1 MKKWI
6 VILTVVVLTVFLG
19 YRVNQALKEQAKP
32 AAALRVAVPTVEIS
46 KVRLGPLN
54 EKVFLVGALK
64 PVAQVDVVSK
74 MTGRIDQLQAE
85 IGDWVQKGTLIAKV
99 DEDEVRQQ
107 VNRAAAALE
116 VAKAS
121 LSQKQTDLEI
131 LKKELDRTVELHEN
145 QLIPRRDL
153 DTAEARYRGAIAQE
167 KLAEAQIDQAQAEL
181 RELRVRLDNT
191 RILAPISGLV
201 GKRHLDNGAL
211 VNPSMPVVS
220 LVDLSTM
227 VMEINAPEKDLVKI
241 RTGLEAGIVL
251 DAYPEQKF
259 KGRVIRLSPILD
271 PATRTGSVEIEVPNP
286 KMMLKAEMFARV
298 ELDLGTRHNTLLVP
312 REALVS
318 HDQQRGVFK
327 LQDDTARF
335 QPVDAGITQGGEVE
349 VISGLKEGEVVITLG
364 VNLVKNGD
372 KVRLRSGKPAG
383 TAQKTQKKEGA

>member
-6 VILTVVVLTVFLG
+6 VILTVAVLTVFLG
-19 YRVNQALKEQAKP
+19 YRVNQALKQQAKP
-32 AAALRVAVPTVEIS
+32 AAAPRVAMPTVEIS

-64 PVAQVDVVSK
+64 PIAQVDVVSK
-74 MTGRIDQLQAE
+74 MTGRIDQLSAE

-131 LKKELDRTVELHEN
+131 LKKELDRAVELHEN

-241 RTGLEAGIVL
+241 RPGLEANIVL

-327 LQDDTARF
+327 LQDDIARF
-335 QPVDAGITQGGEVE
+335 QPVDAGVSQGGDVE
-349 VISGLKEGEVVITLG
+349 VISGLKEGEAVITLG

-372 KVRLRSGKPAG
+372 RVQLRSEKPSG
-383 TAQKTQKKEGA
+383 TAQKGQKKEGA

>member
-372 KVRLRSGKPAG
+372 KVRLRSEKPAG

>member
-1 MKKWI
+1 M
-6 VILTVVVLTVFLG
+6 
-19 YRVNQALKEQAKP
+19 
-32 AAALRVAVPTVEIS
+32 
-46 KVRLGPLN
+46 
-54 EKVFLVGALK
+54 
-64 PVAQVDVVSK
+64 
-74 MTGRIDQLQAE
+74 
-85 IGDWVQKGTLIAKV
+85 
-99 DEDEVRQQ
+99 
-107 VNRAAAALE
+107 
-116 VAKAS
+116 
-121 LSQKQTDLEI
+121 
-131 LKKELDRTVELHEN
+131 KKELDRTVELHEN

-153 DTAEARYRGAIAQE
+153 DTADARYRGAIAQE

-211 VNPSMPVVS
+211 VNPSMAVVS

-327 LQDDTARF
+327 LQEDTARF

-349 VISGLKEGEVVITLG
+349 VISGLKEGESVITLG

-372 KVRLRSGKPAG
+372 KVRLRSEKPAR
-383 TAQKTQKKEGA
+383 TAQKKEGA

>member
-6 VILTVVVLTVFLG
+6 TILTIATLTVFLG
-19 YRVNQALKEQAKP
+19 YRVNQALKQQAKP
-32 AAALRVAVPTVEIS
+32 AAAPRVAMPTVDIS

-54 EKVFLVGALK
+54 ERVFLVGALK

-85 IGDWVQKGTLIAKV
+85 IGDWLQKGTLIAKV

-167 KLAEAQIDQAQAEL
+167 KLAEAQIDQAEAEL

-349 VISGLKEGEVVITLG
+349 VISGLKEGEAVITLG

-372 KVRLRSGKPAG
+372 KVRLRSEKPSG
-383 TAQKTQKKEGA
+383 TAQKVQKKEGA

>member
-19 YRVNQALKEQAKP
+19 FRVSQALKQQAKP
-32 AAALRVAVPTVEIS
+32 AAARGVPMPTVEIS

-74 MTGRIDQLQAE
+74 MTGRIDQLNAE

-153 DTAEARYRGAIAQE
+153 DTAEARYRGAIAQV

-241 RTGLEAGIVL
+241 RAGLEANIVL

-298 ELDLGTRHNTLLVP
+298 ELDLGTRHNTLLIP

-335 QPVDAGITQGGEVE
+335 QPVDAGIIQGGEVE
-349 VISGLKEGEVVITLG
+349 VISGLKEGEAVITLG

-372 KVRLRSGKPAG
+372 KVRQRSEKPAG
-383 TAQKTQKKEGA
+383 TAQKAQKKEGA

>member
-1 MKKWI
+1 MKKSI

-19 YRVNQALKEQAKP
+19 YRINQALKQQAKP
-32 AAALRVAVPTVEIS
+32 AAALRVAMPTVEIS
-46 KVRLGPLN
+46 KVRLGQLN

-64 PVAQVDVVSK
+64 PIAQVDVVSK
-74 MTGRIDQLQAE
+74 MTGRIDQLSAE

-241 RTGLEAGIVL
+241 RAGLEANIVL

-271 PATRTGSVEIEVPNP
+271 PATRTGSVEVEVPNP

-327 LQDDTARF
+327 LQDDIARF
-335 QPVDAGITQGGEVE
+335 QPVDAGVAQGGEVE
-349 VISGLKEGEVVITLG
+349 VISGLKEGEAVITLG

-372 KVRLRSGKPAG
+372 RVQLRSEKPAG
-383 TAQKTQKKEGA
+383 TAQKGQKKEGA

>member
-1 MKKWI
+1 MKKWL
-6 VILTVVVLTVFLG
+6 VILVVVVLTVFLG
-19 YRVNQALKEQAKP
+19 YRVNQALKQQAKP
-32 AAALRVAVPTVEIS
+32 AAAPRVAMPTVDIS

-121 LSQKQTDLEI
+121 LSQKQTDKEI
-131 LKKELDRTVELHEN
+131 LKKELDRTIELHEN

-153 DTAEARYRGAIAQE
+153 DTADARYRGAIAQE

-201 GKRHLDNGAL
+201 GRRHLDNGAL

-241 RTGLEAGIVL
+241 RTGLEAAIVL

-349 VISGLKEGEVVITLG
+349 VISGLKEGEAVITLG

-372 KVRLRSGKPAG
+372 KVRLRSEKPSG
-383 TAQKTQKKEGA
+383 TAQKEQKKEGA

>member
-6 VILTVVVLTVFLG
+6 VILIVVILTVFLG
-19 YRVNQALKEQAKP
+19 YRVSQALKQQAKP
-32 AAALRVAVPTVEIS
+32 AAAPRVAMPTVEVS
-46 KVRLGPLN
+46 KVRMGPLN

-74 MTGRIDQLQAE
+74 MTGRIDQLKAE

-131 LKKELDRTVELHEN
+131 LKKELDRTIELHEN

-211 VNPSMPVVS
+211 VNPSMAVVS

-251 DAYPEQKF
+251 DAYPDQKF

-286 KMMLKAEMFARV
+286 NMLLKAEMFARV

-318 HDQQRGVFK
+318 HEQQRGVFK
-327 LQDDTARF
+327 LQEDIARF
-335 QPVDAGITQGGEVE
+335 QAVDAGVSQGGEVE

-372 KVRLRSGKPAG
+372 KVRVRSEKPSG

>member
-1 MKKWI
+1 MKKWL
-6 VILTVVVLTVFLG
+6 VILVVVVLTVFLG
-19 YRVNQALKEQAKP
+19 YRVNQALKQQAKP
-32 AAALRVAVPTVEIS
+32 AAAPRVAMPTVDIS

-131 LKKELDRTVELHEN
+131 LKKELDRTIELHEN

-201 GKRHLDNGAL
+201 GRRHLDNGAL

-241 RTGLEAGIVL
+241 RTGLEADIVL

-349 VISGLKEGEVVITLG
+349 VISGLKEGEAVITLG

-372 KVRLRSGKPAG
+372 KVRLRSEKPSG

>member
-19 YRVNQALKEQAKP
+19 YRVNQALKQQAKP
-32 AAALRVAVPTVEIS
+32 AAASRVAMPTVEIS
-46 KVRLGPLN
+46 KVRLGPLS

-64 PVAQVDVVSK
+64 PIAQVDVVSK
-74 MTGRIDQLQAE
+74 MTGRIDQLNAE
-85 IGDWVQKGTLIAKV
+85 IGDWVRKGTLIAKV

-241 RTGLEAGIVL
+241 RAGLEANIVL

-327 LQDDTARF
+327 LQDDIARF
-335 QPVDAGITQGGEVE
+335 QPVDAGVTQGGDVE
-349 VISGLKEGEVVITLG
+349 VISGLKEGEAVITLG

-372 KVRLRSGKPAG
+372 KVQLRSEKPAG
-383 TAQKTQKKEGA
+383 TAQKTPKKEGA

>member
-19 YRVNQALKEQAKP
+19 YRVNQALKQQAKP
-32 AAALRVAVPTVEIS
+32 AASLRVAVPTVEIS
-46 KVRLGPLN
+46 KVRMGPLS
-54 EKVFLVGALK
+54 ERVFLVGALK
-64 PVAQVDVVSK
+64 PIAQVDVVSK
-74 MTGRIDQLQAE
+74 MTGRIDQLQVE

-121 LSQKQTDLEI
+121 LSQKQTDKEI

-153 DTAEARYRGAIAQE
+153 DTADARYRGAIAQE

-211 VNPSMPVVS
+211 VNPSMAVVS
-220 LVDLSTM
+220 MVDLSTM

-327 LQDDTARF
+327 LQEDTARF

-349 VISGLKEGEVVITLG
+349 VISGLKEGESVITLG

-372 KVRLRSGKPAG
+372 KVRLRSEKPAR
-383 TAQKTQKKEGA
+383 TAQKKEGA

>member
-6 VILTVVVLTVFLG
+6 VILVVVLLTVSLG
-19 YRVNQALKEQAKP
+19 YRVSQAVKQQAKP
-32 AAALRVAVPTVEIS
+32 AAAPRVAVPTVEIS
-46 KVRLGPLN
+46 KVRMGPLN

-74 MTGRIDQLQAE
+74 MTGRIDQLKAE

-121 LSQKQTDLEI
+121 LSQKQTDKEI
-131 LKKELDRTVELHEN
+131 LKKELDRTIELHEN

-153 DTAEARYRGAIAQE
+153 DTADARYRGAIAQE

-286 KMMLKAEMFARV
+286 NMLLKAEMFARV
-298 ELDLGTRHNTLLVP
+298 ELDLGTRHNTLLIP
-312 REALVS
+312 REALIS

-327 LQDDTARF
+327 LQEDTARF
-335 QPVDAGITQGGEVE
+335 QAVDAGVSQGGEVE
-349 VISGLKEGEVVITLG
+349 VISGLKEGEAVITLG

-372 KVRLRSGKPAG
+372 RVRLRSENPSG
-383 TAQKTQKKEGA
+383 TARKAQKKEGA

>member
-6 VILTVVVLTVFLG
+6 TILTVVILTVFLG
-19 YRVNQALKEQAKP
+19 YRVNQALKQQAKP
-32 AAALRVAVPTVEIS
+32 AAAPRVAMPTVDIS

-85 IGDWVQKGTLIAKV
+85 IGDWLQKGTLIAKV

-153 DTAEARYRGAIAQE
+153 DTAEARHRGAIAQE
-167 KLAEAQIDQAQAEL
+167 KLAEAQIDQAEAEL

-251 DAYPEQKF
+251 DAYPDQKF

-349 VISGLKEGEVVITLG
+349 VISGLKEGEAVITLG

-372 KVRLRSGKPAG
+372 KVRLRSEKPSG

>member
-6 VILTVVVLTVFLG
+6 VLLTVAALTVFLG
-19 YRVNQALKEQAKP
+19 FRVSQALKQQAKP
-32 AAALRVAVPTVEIS
+32 AAALRVSVPTVEVS
-46 KVRLGPLN
+46 KVRLGPLA
-54 EKVFLVGALK
+54 EKVSLVGALK
-64 PVAQVDVVSK
+64 PVAQVDVISK
-74 MTGRIDQLQAE
+74 MTGRIDQLKAE
-85 IGDWVQKGTLIAKV
+85 IGDWVDKGTLIAKV

-131 LKKELDRTVELHEN
+131 LKKELDRTLELHEN

-201 GKRHLDNGAL
+201 GKRHVDNGAL
-211 VNPSMPVVS
+211 ISPSIPVVS
-220 LVDLSTM
+220 VVDLSTM
-227 VMEINAPEKDLVKI
+227 VMEINVPEKDLVKI
-241 RTGLEAGIVL
+241 RSGLEANIAL
-251 DAYPEQKF
+251 DAFPEQKF
-259 KGRVIRLSPILD
+259 KGRVIRISPVLD
-271 PATRTGSVEIEVPNP
+271 AATRTGSVEIEVPNP

-298 ELDLGTRHNTLLVP
+298 ELDLGTRHHTLLVP

-318 HDQQRGVFK
+318 HEQQRGVFK
-327 LQDDTARF
+327 LDEDTARF
-335 QPVDAGITQGGEVE
+335 QPVDAGASQGGEVE
-349 VISGLKEGEVVITLG
+349 VISGLKEGEAVITLG

-372 KVRLRSGKPAG
+372 RVRLRSAKPAA
-383 TAQKTQKKEGA
+383 TAQKKKEGA

>member
-1 MKKWI
+1 M
-6 VILTVVVLTVFLG
+6 
-19 YRVNQALKEQAKP
+19 
-32 AAALRVAVPTVEIS
+32 
-46 KVRLGPLN
+46 
-54 EKVFLVGALK
+54 
-64 PVAQVDVVSK
+64 
-74 MTGRIDQLQAE
+74 
-85 IGDWVQKGTLIAKV
+85 

-121 LSQKQTDLEI
+121 RSQKQTDLEI
-131 LKKELDRTVELHEN
+131 LKKELDRTIELHEN

-241 RTGLEAGIVL
+241 RPGLEAGIVL

-298 ELDLGTRHNTLLVP
+298 ELDLGTRHNTLLIP

-327 LQDDTARF
+327 LQDETARF
-335 QPVDAGITQGGEVE
+335 QPVDAGIIQGGEVE
-349 VISGLKEGEVVITLG
+349 VISGLKEGEAVITLG

-372 KVRLRSGKPAG
+372 KVRQRSEKPPG
-383 TAQKTQKKEGA
+383 TAQKAQKKEGA

>member
-1 MKKWI
+1 MKKWL
-6 VILTVVVLTVFLG
+6 VILVVVVLTVFLG
-19 YRVNQALKEQAKP
+19 YRVNQALKQQAKP
-32 AAALRVAVPTVEIS
+32 AAAPRVAMPTVDIS

-131 LKKELDRTVELHEN
+131 LKKELDRTIELHEN

-201 GKRHLDNGAL
+201 GRRHLDNGAL

-241 RTGLEAGIVL
+241 RTGLEAAIVL

-349 VISGLKEGEVVITLG
+349 VISGLKEGEPVITLG

-372 KVRLRSGKPAG
+372 KVRLRSEKPAG

>member
-19 YRVNQALKEQAKP
+19 YRVNQALKQQAKP
-32 AAALRVAVPTVEIS
+32 AAAPRVAMPTVEIS

-74 MTGRIDQLQAE
+74 MTGRIDQLNAE
-85 IGDWVQKGTLIAKV
+85 IGDWVRKGTLIAKV

-121 LSQKQTDLEI
+121 LSQKETDLEI

-241 RTGLEAGIVL
+241 RAGLEANIVL

-327 LQDDTARF
+327 LQDDIARF
-335 QPVDAGITQGGEVE
+335 QPVDAGVTQGGDVE
-349 VISGLKEGEVVITLG
+349 VISGLKEGEAVITLG

-372 KVRLRSGKPAG
+372 KVQLRSEKPAG
-383 TAQKTQKKEGA
+383 TAQKTPKKEGA

>member
-19 YRVNQALKEQAKP
+19 YRVNQALKQQAKP
-32 AAALRVAVPTVEIS
+32 AAAPRVAVPTVEIS

-85 IGDWVQKGTLIAKV
+85 IGDWVQKGMLIAKV
-99 DEDEVRQQ
+99 DEDEIRQQ

-131 LKKELDRTVELHEN
+131 LKKELDRTIELHEN

-286 KMMLKAEMFARV
+286 KLVLKAEMFARV
-298 ELDLGTRHNTLLVP
+298 ELDLGTRHNTLLIP
-312 REALVS
+312 REAVVS

-327 LQDDTARF
+327 LQEDTARF

-349 VISGLKEGEVVITLG
+349 VISGLKEGESVITLG

-372 KVRLRSGKPAG
+372 KVRLRSEKPAR
-383 TAQKTQKKEGA
+383 TAQKKEGA

>member
-6 VILTVVVLTVFLG
+6 VILMVVVLTVFLG

-145 QLIPRRDL
+145 QLIPRRDI

>member
-6 VILTVVVLTVFLG
+6 VILTVAVLTVFLG
-19 YRVNQALKEQAKP
+19 YRVNQALKQQAKP
-32 AAALRVAVPTVEIS
+32 AAAPRVAMPTVEIS

-74 MTGRIDQLQAE
+74 MTGRIDQLNAE
-85 IGDWVQKGTLIAKV
+85 IGDWVRKGTLIAKV

-121 LSQKQTDLEI
+121 LSQKETDLEI

-241 RTGLEAGIVL
+241 RAGLEANIVL

-327 LQDDTARF
+327 LQDDIARF
-335 QPVDAGITQGGEVE
+335 QPVDAGVTQGGDVE
-349 VISGLKEGEVVITLG
+349 VISGLKEGEAVITLG

-372 KVRLRSGKPAG
+372 KVQLRSEKPAG
-383 TAQKTQKKEGA
+383 TAQKTPKKEGA

>member
-19 YRVNQALKEQAKP
+19 YRVNQALKQQAKP
-32 AAALRVAVPTVEIS
+32 AAALRVAAPTVEIS
-46 KVRLGPLN
+46 KVRLGPLS

-64 PVAQVDVVSK
+64 PIAQVDVVSK
-74 MTGRIDQLQAE
+74 MTGRIDQLSAE

-121 LSQKQTDLEI
+121 LSQKQTELEI

-241 RTGLEAGIVL
+241 HAGLEANIVL

-312 REALVS
+312 REALVN

-327 LQDDTARF
+327 LQDDIARF
-335 QPVDAGITQGGEVE
+335 QPVDAGVTQGGDVE
-349 VISGLKEGEVVITLG
+349 VISGLKEGEAVITLG

-372 KVRLRSGKPAG
+372 RVQLKSEKPSG
-383 TAQKTQKKEGA
+383 TAQKGQKKEGA

>member
-6 VILTVVVLTVFLG
+6 VILTVAVLTVFLG
-19 YRVNQALKEQAKP
+19 YRVNQALKQQAKP
-32 AAALRVAVPTVEIS
+32 AAAPQVAMPTVEIS

-64 PVAQVDVVSK
+64 PIAQVDVVSK
-74 MTGRIDQLQAE
+74 MTGRIDQLSAE

-131 LKKELDRTVELHEN
+131 LKKELDRAVELHEN

-241 RTGLEAGIVL
+241 RPGLEANIVL

-327 LQDDTARF
+327 LQDDIARF
-335 QPVDAGITQGGEVE
+335 QPVDAGVSQGGDVE
-349 VISGLKEGEVVITLG
+349 VISGLKEGEAVITLG

-372 KVRLRSGKPAG
+372 RVQLRSEKPSG
-383 TAQKTQKKEGA
+383 TAQKGQKKEGA

>member
-1 MKKWI
+1 
-6 VILTVVVLTVFLG
+6 
-19 YRVNQALKEQAKP
+19 
-32 AAALRVAVPTVEIS
+32 
-46 KVRLGPLN
+46 
-54 EKVFLVGALK
+54 
-64 PVAQVDVVSK
+64 
-74 MTGRIDQLQAE
+74 
-85 IGDWVQKGTLIAKV
+85 
-99 DEDEVRQQ
+99 
-107 VNRAAAALE
+107 
-116 VAKAS
+116 
-121 LSQKQTDLEI
+121 
-131 LKKELDRTVELHEN
+131 
-145 QLIPRRDL
+145 
-153 DTAEARYRGAIAQE
+153 
-167 KLAEAQIDQAQAEL
+167 
-181 RELRVRLDNT
+181 VRLDNT

-241 RTGLEAGIVL
+241 RPGLEAGIVL

-298 ELDLGTRHNTLLVP
+298 ELDLGTRHNTLLIP

-327 LQDDTARF
+327 LQDETARF
-335 QPVDAGITQGGEVE
+335 QPVDAGIIQGGEVE
-349 VISGLKEGEVVITLG
+349 VISGLKEGEAVITLG

-372 KVRLRSGKPAG
+372 KVRQRSEKPAG
-383 TAQKTQKKEGA
+383 TAQKAQKKEGA

>member
-1 MKKWI
+1 MKKWL
-6 VILTVVVLTVFLG
+6 VILVVVVLTVFLG
-19 YRVNQALKEQAKP
+19 YRVNQALKQQAKP
-32 AAALRVAVPTVEIS
+32 AAAPRVAMPTVDIS

-131 LKKELDRTVELHEN
+131 LKKELDRTIELHEN

-201 GKRHLDNGAL
+201 GRRHLDNGAL

-241 RTGLEAGIVL
+241 RTGLEAAIVL

-349 VISGLKEGEVVITLG
+349 VISGLKEGEAVITLG

-372 KVRLRSGKPAG
+372 KVRLRSEKPSG

>member
-6 VILTVVVLTVFLG
+6 VILTVAVLTVFLG
-19 YRVNQALKEQAKP
+19 YRVNQALKQQAKP
-32 AAALRVAVPTVEIS
+32 AAAPRVAMPTVEIS

-74 MTGRIDQLQAE
+74 MTGRIDQLNAE
-85 IGDWVQKGTLIAKV
+85 IGDWVRKGTLIAKV

-107 VNRAAAALE
+107 VNRAAAVLE

-121 LSQKQTDLEI
+121 LSQKETDLEI

-241 RTGLEAGIVL
+241 RAGLEANIVL

-327 LQDDTARF
+327 IQDDIARF
-335 QPVDAGITQGGEVE
+335 QPVDAGVTQGGDVE
-349 VISGLKEGEVVITLG
+349 VISGLKEGEAVITLG

-372 KVRLRSGKPAG
+372 KVQLRSEKPAG

>member
-6 VILTVVVLTVFLG
+6 AILTFVALTVFLG
-19 YRVNQALKEQAKP
+19 FRVNQAVKQQAKQV
-32 AAALRVAVPTVEIS
+32 AAPRVNMPTVEVS

-54 EKVFLVGALK
+54 EKVLLVGALK

-85 IGDWVQKGTLIAKV
+85 IGDLVQKGTLIAKV

-107 VNRAAAALE
+107 VNRAAAALD

-131 LKKELDRTVELHEN
+131 LKKELDRTIELHEN

-167 KLAEAQIDQAQAEL
+167 TLAKAQIDQAQAEL

-241 RTGLEAGIVL
+241 RAGLEAGIVL
-251 DAYPEQKF
+251 DAFPNQTF

-271 PATRTGSVEIEVPNP
+271 PATRTGSVEVEVPNP

-298 ELDLGTRHNTLLVP
+298 ELDLGTRHNTLLIP

-318 HDQQRGVFK
+318 HEQQRGVFK
-327 LQDDTARF
+327 LQEDIARF
-335 QPVDAGITQGGEVE
+335 QAIDAGVIQGGEVE
-349 VISGLKEGEVVITLG
+349 VIGGLKEGESVITLG

-372 KVRLRSGKPAG
+372 KVRLRSEKPAG
-383 TAQKTQKKEGA
+383 TAQKAQKKEGA

>member
-6 VILTVVVLTVFLG
+6 VILAVVVLTVFLG
-19 YRVNQALKEQAKP
+19 YRVNQALKQQAKP
-32 AAALRVAVPTVEIS
+32 AAAPRVAMPTVEIS

-74 MTGRIDQLQAE
+74 MTGRIDQLNAE
-85 IGDWVQKGTLIAKV
+85 IGDWVRKGTLIAKV

-121 LSQKQTDLEI
+121 LSQKETDLEI

-241 RTGLEAGIVL
+241 RAGLEANIVL

-327 LQDDTARF
+327 LQDDIARF
-335 QPVDAGITQGGEVE
+335 QPVDAGVTQGGDVE
-349 VISGLKEGEVVITLG
+349 VISGLKEGEAVITLG

-372 KVRLRSGKPAG
+372 KVQLRSEKPAG
-383 TAQKTQKKEGA
+383 TAQKTPKKEGA

>member
-6 VILTVVVLTVFLG
+6 VILIVVILTVFLG
-19 YRVNQALKEQAKP
+19 YRVSQALKQQAKP
-32 AAALRVAVPTVEIS
+32 AAAPRVAMPTVEVS
-46 KVRLGPLN
+46 KVRMGPLN

-74 MTGRIDQLQAE
+74 MTGRIDQLKAE

-131 LKKELDRTVELHEN
+131 LKKELDRTIELHEN

-251 DAYPEQKF
+251 DAYPDQKF

-286 KMMLKAEMFARV
+286 NMLLKAEMFARV

-318 HDQQRGVFK
+318 HEQQRGVFK
-327 LQDDTARF
+327 LQEDIARF
-335 QPVDAGITQGGEVE
+335 QAVDAGVSQGGEVE

-372 KVRLRSGKPAG
+372 KVRVRSEKPSG

>member
-1 MKKWI
+1 MKKWL
-6 VILTVVVLTVFLG
+6 VILVVVVLTVFLG
-19 YRVNQALKEQAKP
+19 YRVNQALKQQAKP
-32 AAALRVAVPTVEIS
+32 AAAPRVAMPTVDIS

-131 LKKELDRTVELHEN
+131 LKKELDRTIELHEN

-201 GKRHLDNGAL
+201 GRRHLDNGAL

-241 RTGLEAGIVL
+241 RTGLEAAIVL

-349 VISGLKEGEVVITLG
+349 VLSGLKEGEAVITLG

-372 KVRLRSGKPAG
+372 KVRLRSEKPSG
-383 TAQKTQKKEGA
+383 TAKKTQNKEGA

>member
-6 VILTVVVLTVFLG
+6 VILTVAVLTVFLG
-19 YRVNQALKEQAKP
+19 YRVNQALKQQAKP
-32 AAALRVAVPTVEIS
+32 AAAPRVAMPTVEIS

-74 MTGRIDQLQAE
+74 MTGRIDQLNAE
-85 IGDWVQKGTLIAKV
+85 IGDWVRKGTLIAKV

-241 RTGLEAGIVL
+241 RAGLEANIVL

-327 LQDDTARF
+327 LQDDIARF
-335 QPVDAGITQGGEVE
+335 QPVDAGVTQGGDVE
-349 VISGLKEGEVVITLG
+349 VISGLKEGEAVITLG

-372 KVRLRSGKPAG
+372 KVQLRSEKPAG
-383 TAQKTQKKEGA
+383 TAQKTPKKEGA

>member
-6 VILTVVVLTVFLG
+6 VILTVAVLTVFLG
-19 YRVNQALKEQAKP
+19 YRVNQALKQQAKP
-32 AAALRVAVPTVEIS
+32 AAAPRVAMPTVEIS

-74 MTGRIDQLQAE
+74 MTGRIDQLNAE

-131 LKKELDRTVELHEN
+131 LKKELDRAVELHEN

-241 RTGLEAGIVL
+241 RSGLEANIVL

-327 LQDDTARF
+327 LQDDIARF
-335 QPVDAGITQGGEVE
+335 QPVDAGVTQGGDVE
-349 VISGLKEGEVVITLG
+349 VISGLKEGEAVITLG

-372 KVRLRSGKPAG
+372 KVQLRSEKPAG
-383 TAQKTQKKEGA
+383 TAQKTPKKEGA

>member
-6 VILTVVVLTVFLG
+6 VILTVAVLTVFLG
-19 YRVNQALKEQAKP
+19 YRVNQALKQQAKP
-32 AAALRVAVPTVEIS
+32 AAAPRVAMPTVEIS

-74 MTGRIDQLQAE
+74 MTGRIDQLNAE
-85 IGDWVQKGTLIAKV
+85 IGDWVRKGTLIAKV

-121 LSQKQTDLEI
+121 LSQKETDLEI

-241 RTGLEAGIVL
+241 RAGLEANIVL

-327 LQDDTARF
+327 LQDDIARF
-335 QPVDAGITQGGEVE
+335 QPVDAGVTQGGDVE
-349 VISGLKEGEVVITLG
+349 VISGLKEGEAVITLG

-372 KVRLRSGKPAG
+372 KVQLRSEKPAG
-383 TAQKTQKKEGA
+383 TAQKTQKKEDA

>member
-1 MKKWI
+1 MKKWF
-6 VILTVVVLTVFLG
+6 VILAVALLTVFLG
-19 YRVNQALKEQAKP
+19 FRVNQALKQQAKP
-32 AAALRVAVPTVEIS
+32 AAAPKVIVPTVDIS
-46 KVRLGPLN
+46 KVRMGPLN

-74 MTGRIDQLQAE
+74 MTGRIDQLQVQ
-85 IGDWVQKGTLIAKV
+85 IGDWVKKGTLIAKV
-99 DEDEVRQQ
+99 DEDEVRHQ
-107 VNRAAAALE
+107 VNRAAATLE

-131 LKKELDRTVELHEN
+131 LIKELDRTIELHES
-145 QLIPRRDL
+145 QLVPRRDL

-167 KLAEAQIDQAQAEL
+167 KLVRAQIDQAQAEL
-181 RELRVRLDNT
+181 HELHVRLDNT

-201 GKRHLDNGAL
+201 GKRHVDNGAL

-241 RTGLEAGIVL
+241 HAGLEAAIVL
-251 DAYPEQKF
+251 DAFPEQRF
-259 KGRVIRLSPILD
+259 RGRVIRLSPILD

-298 ELDLGTRHNTLLVP
+298 ELDLGTRHNALLIP

-318 HDQQRGVFK
+318 YEQQRGVFK
-327 LQDDTARF
+327 VQEGTAQF
-335 QPVDAGITQGGEVE
+335 QAVSSGVSQGGDVE
-349 VISGLKEGEVVITLG
+349 VLSGLKEGELVITLG

-372 KVRLRSGKPAG
+372 KVQLRSPK
-383 TAQKTQKKEGA
+383 TAEKAPKKEGV